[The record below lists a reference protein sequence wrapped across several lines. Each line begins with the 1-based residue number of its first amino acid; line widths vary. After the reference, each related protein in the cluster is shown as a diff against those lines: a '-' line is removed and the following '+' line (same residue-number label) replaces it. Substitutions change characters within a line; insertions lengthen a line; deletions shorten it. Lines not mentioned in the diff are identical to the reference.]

1 MNLES
6 LSTHQLEHI
15 AELGDPFEA
24 SWRAGRRPR
33 LEDVLTGVDAPERPA
48 LLGVLLAQEWE
59 VRLRLG
65 ESPTIQEYRDRFPVH
80 DEAIFDAVQS
90 LILAHDNPVWAVGDA
105 TMGRPSECQDREPPC
120 AGSPLT
126 NSSIGRFRILEHH
139 AQGGLGEI
147 FVAHDGELDRDVAL
161 KQIRPES
168 SDDPECRSRFVRE
181 AMVTGRLEHP
191 GIVPVYGLGRDAG
204 GRPFYAMR
212 YVKGDTLAEVIRK
225 FHQTAKAG
233 RKPIWRGL
241 EFRKLLA
248 RFLDVCHVMDYANSR
263 GVLHRDLKPSN
274 IMVGPFGETL
284 VLDWGL
290 AKELNRQGP
299 ERGSHPIPRQASPE
313 LPSSATMPGSAFG
326 TPRFMSPEQAAG
338 QLDRIGPASDE
349 YSLGAT
355 LYCLLTGRP
364 PFPDE
369 DLEVTLEK
377 VQRGDFRPPKALD
390 QTIPRPLE
398 AICLKAMAL
407 EPAGRY
413 RIRPRAGGRP
423 RTLAGR

>member
-1 MNLES
+1 
-6 LSTHQLEHI
+6 
-15 AELGDPFEA
+15 
-24 SWRAGRRPR
+24 
-33 LEDVLTGVDAPERPA
+33 
-48 LLGVLLAQEWE
+48 
-59 VRLRLG
+59 
-65 ESPTIQEYRDRFPVH
+65 
-80 DEAIFDAVQS
+80 
-90 LILAHDNPVWAVGDA
+90 
-105 TMGRPSECQDREPPC
+105 
-120 AGSPLT
+120 
-126 NSSIGRFRILEHH
+126 
-139 AQGGLGEI
+139 
-147 FVAHDGELDRDVAL
+147 
-161 KQIRPES
+161 
-168 SDDPECRSRFVRE
+168 
-181 AMVTGRLEHP
+181 
-191 GIVPVYGLGRDAG
+191 
-204 GRPFYAMR
+204 
-212 YVKGDTLAEVIRK
+212 
-225 FHQTAKAG
+225 
-233 RKPIWRGL
+233 
-241 EFRKLLA
+241 
-248 RFLDVCHVMDYANSR
+248 MDYANSR

-377 VQRGDFRPPKALD
+377 VQRGGISVRPKRLD

-407 EPAGRY
+407 EPARRY
-413 RIRPRAGGRP
+413 GSARELADDLERWLADEPVSAWREPWTTKVRRGMARHRTMVTAGTVATLLIVVGLVTVLALQTVQPAPDSPQRPIAAGPARREGRP
-423 RTLAGR
+423 SWH